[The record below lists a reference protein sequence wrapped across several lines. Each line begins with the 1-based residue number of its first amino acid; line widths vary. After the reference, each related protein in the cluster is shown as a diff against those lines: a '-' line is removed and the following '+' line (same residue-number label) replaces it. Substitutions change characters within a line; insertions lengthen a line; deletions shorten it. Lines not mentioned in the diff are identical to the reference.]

1 MTSRTTFLDTA
12 VFTQTIINLQSH
24 IIFYGVILY
33 LLSLIIDAP
42 MRYVMFLAGVPYLIN
57 LRDIFMA
64 FIILVYI
71 INVLISGKIHKNIVI
86 IFFLL
91 IFHSMIGIL
100 FIGNILQ
107 ILFGLKVIMP
117 LIIGIIFYPLFISKP
132 KRVKVILSIFYLIVI
147 TGVYLNVFK
156 QYPWEGLTYDVIGQT
171 IEGTREWS
179 TFGVKRIAGF
189 ARASF
194 NTAIQLIILAIF
206 LVSYLGNKWIKV
218 FLWLLAG
225 PAILLTTSKGIL
237 MVYIILSLFL
247 IIYKIVPNFN
257 NIYQKLLIIPILLM
271 ILLPVYAYFYYD
283 QNVSQDFITNPL
295 LWTMYQRMEIWPDNI
310 AFIRKSGDTIL
321 GRGIGGVG
329 MSQHIFE
336 KRYSLPGD
344 NLFVY
349 GFGYFGILSIFYF
362 LYIYKLAQN
371 IDLKSNLFPYLL
383 LMVLFFYGIVSNV
396 MEDSFFMIF
405 LGICL
410 RNLWPNPIKK
420 QIKYEEE

>member
-1 MTSRTTFLDTA
+1 
-12 VFTQTIINLQSH
+12 
-24 IIFYGVILY
+24 
-33 LLSLIIDAP
+33 
-42 MRYVMFLAGVPYLIN
+42 
-57 LRDIFMA
+57 
-64 FIILVYI
+64 
-71 INVLISGKIHKNIVI
+71 
-86 IFFLL
+86 
-91 IFHSMIGIL
+91 
-100 FIGNILQ
+100 
-107 ILFGLKVIMP
+107 
-117 LIIGIIFYPLFISKP
+117 LFISKP